1 MSTNRWTAV
10 QQVSA
15 LEELVERSLGFK
27 SRIAVIDESLRELND
42 VAQAAVG
49 KISAKRDADLR
60 LQLDQI
66 EREVRDR
73 IEQLEQD
80 MALQREGAI
89 EFRERRLSEL
99 NQRFRENVS
108 ECRSKLQS
116 ELWVLQSVCDEDNE
130 DTPIS
135 NAHRAQEVFETQEK
149 FLDEQTAEIQKQIE
163 IDSRY
168 LKICHAKMDE
178 TLPRPDVEVKGRD
191 ASRQIALEQNE
202 KALLASARLS
212 GRSLPQWIIGSRLYI
227 LALLVF
233 LVTTVCVTIVRADLR
248 LFLNPQ
254 IGKPDWE
261 WLGVSC
267 LIGICAAFL
276 IVLILLLSVQSRLR
290 GDFERLL
297 QHVSNSRAAVH
308 YWKQKSNAELKRLDA
323 AAQQWK
329 AEMEERRRLH
339 AERMQTTV
347 DERIAELTSQ
357 HSEQVSK
364 QAEHFASQMT
374 ALESE
379 QARMQTSIES
389 WRASE
394 IARVR
399 GQLAKMHDEAVAIE
413 MQRASTQRQ
422 NLQVERDAIVSDWKA
437 CILSAEEIARMSR
450 ERNLSHRRLSDLKP
464 SNWNAPTTLPLD
476 LPVGDI
482 LATIPMAPEPSGSDA
497 GAKCLEMP
505 AMLRFPT
512 DTSIVIEHDAAGR
525 EIALDFVRALL
536 LRLLAEIMPGRVQF
550 TLIDPV
556 GLGQSFSA
564 MMHLADFDEL
574 LISNRIWT
582 EPSQIRDRLQKVTE
596 HMESVFQ
603 TYLRS
608 EFETIE
614 DYNKAAGEVAEP
626 YHFVVVAGF
635 PSGFSEEAARA
646 LTSILTSGPRC
657 GVHAI
662 VTWSPDQGVPR
673 SFDVANFREC
683 CTAFHV
689 KDGHVQLG
697 AMKRLQDESSARAK
711 MTGPV
716 VEEDAVPAVV
726 ETGDAATRPRS
737 VVFEAVRSPESN
749 QYVSLVRAI
758 GEKSKDARRVEVSF
772 SRIAPKPDNIW
783 THSSADGIDF
793 PIGRAGAA
801 RLQYMRLGRGTNQHV
816 LVAGKTGSGKSTLL
830 HILITN
836 LALYYSPEEIQFYL
850 IDFKKGV
857 EFRTYAANKL
867 PHAKVVAIESDREFG
882 LSVLERLD
890 EVLQERGELFR
901 VRGVQ
906 DVPSFRR
913 QFPGQKMP
921 RLLLLIDEFQEFF
934 TSEDRVSSRAS
945 LLLDRLIRQ
954 GRAFGIHVLLGSQT
968 LGGAYS
974 LARSTLGQVAVRI
987 ALQCS
992 EGDAHLILSEENSAA
1007 RLLTRPG
1014 EAIYNDANGLVEG
1027 NHPFQIAWLDEE
1039 KRESMIHEMIA
1050 RPDYNSK
1057 SDGRMIVFEGN
1068 VPPVLEQCG
1077 PLAAWLSSEPD
1088 ATRHFVDSVP
1098 AWIGEPVS
1106 IAAPISLEF
1115 RRTGGQNVIIV
1126 GQEGDLADTI
1136 LASTIVSWCAGEN
1149 LPERQRT
1156 SKMILLHDGRD
1167 RASEERF
1174 RSTFSPDVTP
1184 RFEIRSAAETDRV
1197 VGDLSG
1203 ELARREAGEVP
1214 PDSPEIIFAIRNIGQ
1229 FRSLRKD
1236 EDDFGMGM
1244 GSFGS
1249 PKEATPANQLSD
1261 LIRKGPAVGIHVIVW
1276 SDTFSNAMRWLS
1288 NSLLREFD
1296 NRIAFRLN
1304 QTDSAS
1310 LIDTP
1315 AAASLTQGRAI
1326 LYRDQTG
1333 SADRFRPFSWPTTEW
1348 LHSHREESKAPST
1361 QGDAE
1366 QNHDSDS
1373 DLLTSIDDFNIE

>member
-1 MSTNRWTAV
+1 
-10 QQVSA
+10 
-15 LEELVERSLGFK
+15 
-27 SRIAVIDESLRELND
+27 
-42 VAQAAVG
+42 
-49 KISAKRDADLR
+49 
-60 LQLDQI
+60 
-66 EREVRDR
+66 
-73 IEQLEQD
+73 
-80 MALQREGAI
+80 
-89 EFRERRLSEL
+89 
-99 NQRFRENVS
+99 
-108 ECRSKLQS
+108 
-116 ELWVLQSVCDEDNE
+116 
-130 DTPIS
+130 
-135 NAHRAQEVFETQEK
+135 
-149 FLDEQTAEIQKQIE
+149 
-163 IDSRY
+163 
-168 LKICHAKMDE
+168 
-178 TLPRPDVEVKGRD
+178 
-191 ASRQIALEQNE
+191 
-202 KALLASARLS
+202 
-212 GRSLPQWIIGSRLYI
+212 
-227 LALLVF
+227 
-233 LVTTVCVTIVRADLR
+233 
-248 LFLNPQ
+248 
-254 IGKPDWE
+254 
-261 WLGVSC
+261 
-267 LIGICAAFL
+267 
-276 IVLILLLSVQSRLR
+276 
-290 GDFERLL
+290 
-297 QHVSNSRAAVH
+297 
-308 YWKQKSNAELKRLDA
+308 
-323 AAQQWK
+323 
-329 AEMEERRRLH
+329 
-339 AERMQTTV
+339 
-347 DERIAELTSQ
+347 
-357 HSEQVSK
+357 
-364 QAEHFASQMT
+364 
-374 ALESE
+374 
-379 QARMQTSIES
+379 
-389 WRASE
+389 
-394 IARVR
+394 
-399 GQLAKMHDEAVAIE
+399 
-413 MQRASTQRQ
+413 
-422 NLQVERDAIVSDWKA
+422 
-437 CILSAEEIARMSR
+437 
-450 ERNLSHRRLSDLKP
+450 
-464 SNWNAPTTLPLD
+464 
-476 LPVGDI
+476 
-482 LATIPMAPEPSGSDA
+482 
-497 GAKCLEMP
+497 
-505 AMLRFPT
+505 
-512 DTSIVIEHDAAGR
+512 
-525 EIALDFVRALL
+525 
-536 LRLLAEIMPGRVQF
+536 
-550 TLIDPV
+550 
-556 GLGQSFSA
+556 
-564 MMHLADFDEL
+564 
-574 LISNRIWT
+574 
-582 EPSQIRDRLQKVTE
+582 
-596 HMESVFQ
+596 
-603 TYLRS
+603 
-608 EFETIE
+608 
-614 DYNKAAGEVAEP
+614 
-626 YHFVVVAGF
+626 
-635 PSGFSEEAARA
+635 
-646 LTSILTSGPRC
+646 
-657 GVHAI
+657 
-662 VTWSPDQGVPR
+662 
-673 SFDVANFREC
+673 
-683 CTAFHV
+683 
-689 KDGHVQLG
+689 
-697 AMKRLQDESSARAK
+697 
-711 MTGPV
+711 
-716 VEEDAVPAVV
+716 
-726 ETGDAATRPRS
+726 
-737 VVFEAVRSPESN
+737 
-749 QYVSLVRAI
+749 
-758 GEKSKDARRVEVSF
+758 
-772 SRIAPKPDNIW
+772 
-783 THSSADGIDF
+783 
-793 PIGRAGAA
+793 
-801 RLQYMRLGRGTNQHV
+801 
-816 LVAGKTGSGKSTLL
+816 
-830 HILITN
+830 
-836 LALYYSPEEIQFYL
+836 
-850 IDFKKGV
+850 
-857 EFRTYAANKL
+857 
-867 PHAKVVAIESDREFG
+867 
-882 LSVLERLD
+882 
-890 EVLQERGELFR
+890 
-901 VRGVQ
+901 
-906 DVPSFRR
+906 
-913 QFPGQKMP
+913 MP

-1149 LPERQRT
+1149 LPERPRT